1 MEFDFRDVKEFVKD
15 TSKYLIVIFVV
26 LLLFI
31 YVVSLQQ
38 VVGPSM
44 TPNYE
49 EGEVFL
55 LNKLKYRFSNPKR
68 FEVLVLESEKSKY
81 MIKRVIGLPGEHIEY
96 KDNKLYVNDKE
107 VKEDFSK
114 LGETEDFDI
123 ISLGSSIIPEDS
135 YFVVGD
141 NRINSEDS
149 RIYGFVSKE
158 DLVGKV
164 EFRIWPI
171 VKSK

>member
-1 MEFDFRDVKEFVKD
+1 MDMRDVKEFFKD
-15 TSKYLIVIFVV
+15 ASKYLVIALLVLIVFV
-26 LLLFI
+26 
-31 YVVSLQQ
+31 YVVSFQQ

-55 LNKLKYRFSNPKR
+55 LNKLKYRISDVKR
-68 FEVLVLESEKSKY
+68 FEVIVLESEQSKY

-96 KDNKLYVNDKE
+96 KENKLYIDGKE
-107 VKEDFSK
+107 IEEDFVRNGK
-114 LGETEDFDI
+114 TEDYNIEVLEVDV
-123 ISLGSSIIPEDS
+123 IPEDS

-141 NRINSEDS
+141 NRINSQDS
-149 RIYGFVSKE
+149 RSYGFISKE
-158 DLVGKV
+158 DIVGKV

-171 VKSK
+171 FK

>member
-1 MEFDFRDVKEFVKD
+1 MDMRDVKEFLKD
-15 TSKYLIVIFVV
+15 ASKYLIIALVVLIIFVYV
-26 LLLFI
+26 LSF
-31 YVVSLQQ
+31 QQ

-55 LNKLKYRFSNPKR
+55 LNKLKYRISDIKR
-68 FEVLVLESEKSKY
+68 FEVIVLESEQSKY

-96 KDNKLYVNDKE
+96 KENKLYVNGKE
-107 VKEDFSK
+107 IFEDFVTN
-114 LGETEDFDI
+114 GDTEDYNI
-123 ISLGSSIIPEDS
+123 TSLGVDVIPEDS

-141 NRINSEDS
+141 NRINSQDS
-149 RIYGFVSKE
+149 RIFGFVSKK
-158 DLVGKV
+158 DIVGKV

-171 VKSK
+171 FK

>member
-1 MEFDFRDVKEFVKD
+1 MDMRDVKEFVKD
-15 TSKYLIVIFVV
+15 ISKYLFVALLVLIIFVYV
-26 LLLFI
+26 LSF
-31 YVVSLQQ
+31 QQ

-55 LNKLKYRFSNPKR
+55 LNKFKYRFSDIKR
-68 FEVLVLESEKSKY
+68 FEVVVLESSHSKY

-96 KDNKLYVNDKE
+96 KDNKLYVNGGE
-107 VKEDFSK
+107 VKEEFEK
-114 LGETEDFDI
+114 NGETIDFDI
-123 ISLGSSIIPEDS
+123 KVLGNDIIPEDC

-149 RIYGFVSKE
+149 RIFGFISK
-158 DLVGKV
+158 DDVVGKV

-171 VKSK
+171 IK

>member
-1 MEFDFRDVKEFVKD
+1 MDMRDVKEFLKD
-15 TSKYLIVIFVV
+15 ASKYLIIALVVLIIFVYV
-26 LLLFI
+26 LSF
-31 YVVSLQQ
+31 QQ

-55 LNKLKYRFSNPKR
+55 LNKLKYRISDIKR
-68 FEVLVLESEKSKY
+68 FEVIVLESEQSKY

-96 KDNKLYVNDKE
+96 KENKLYVNGKE
-107 VKEDFSK
+107 ILEDFVTNGDTK
-114 LGETEDFDI
+114 DYNIT
-123 ISLGSSIIPEDS
+123 SLGVDVIPEDS

-141 NRINSEDS
+141 NRINSQDS
-149 RIYGFVSKE
+149 RIFGFVSKK
-158 DLVGKV
+158 DIVGKV

-171 VKSK
+171 FK